1 MNVCVCA
8 AQSGNTSIDL
18 SIGKITVLINDILHS
33 HRTNLDS
40 VNELFEGE
48 VWTALD
54 APVVPQGVCATVAAT
69 GTSP

>member
-33 HRTNLDS
+33 HNTH
-40 VNELFEGE
+40 NELFEGE

-54 APVVPQGVCATVAAT
+54 APVVPQGVCAAT
-69 GTSP
+69 GTSPD